1 MAIGATTYGSRGRA
15 SNTRPASL
23 DLRMGAALLE
33 VSRQP
38 VVLLDREGR
47 IHGANEAFRHTVGL
61 DVRALVGRKLSAL
74 VEMEGPG
81 PGDRAGTD
89 GSLQRV
95 RVSKGDGRKV
105 ELLMRWG
112 RAGGEAAGLH
122 FAWFS
127 RWDGATNDSARI
139 AKAEDEAAR
148 ALVAFREHLGERIG
162 AAQRERMSLLVLLI
176 ELVDV
181 QALGARL
188 GRAGSREVLRT
199 AVRRMKTS
207 IEGVGSVARLP
218 GGRFAVV
225 APVNGPAPMAR
236 RVANIIAYNVRR
248 TYTVGSHAI
257 DVRVITGQAVSPSD
271 GSDAKSLLGTAEVE
285 LVAAREAAAS
295 TH

>member
-1 MAIGATTYGSRGRA
+1 MGS
-15 SNTRPASL
+15 
-23 DLRMGAALLE
+23 ALLE

-47 IHGANEAFRHTVGL
+47 IHGANEAFRETVGL
-61 DVRALVGRKLSAL
+61 DARALVGRKLSAL

-81 PGDRAGTD
+81 LVGERANAD
-89 GSLQRV
+89 GPTQRV

-105 ELLMRWG
+105 DLLMRWG

-127 RWDGATNDSARI
+127 RWDGAANDSARI

-148 ALVAFREHLGERIG
+148 ALVAFREHLEERIE

-181 QALGARL
+181 QGLGARL
-188 GRAGSREVLRT
+188 GRSGSREVLRT

-248 TYTVGSHAI
+248 PYTLGSRAI

-271 GSDAKSLLGTAEVE
+271 GSDARSLLGTAEVE
-285 LVAAREAAAS
+285 LVAAREAVSS